1 MNENNQ
7 ETLTFEVEEK
17 IYEAASKRCS
27 ELGVTIEDMTAAF
40 IKFCVIPENLP
51 LVEAFLSPDEAK
63 RQSVSSKVFTETLKI
78 AKSAS

>member
-7 ETLTFEVEEK
+7 ETLTFEVEEE
-17 IYEAASKRCS
+17 IYKAASKHCS
-27 ELGVTIEDMTAAF
+27 KLGVTIEDMTTAF

-63 RQSVSSKVFTETLKI
+63 RQSVSPKVFTETLKI